1 MTPQL
6 RKALRAKAHPLKP
19 VVITGAA
26 GVSDAV
32 LAEIDNA
39 LNHHELIKVRLR
51 DDDREERQR
60 QAVLVCEKLNAE
72 WVQTL
77 GQIVTLYR
85 KNPAA
90 AAVAAKPARRP
101 AAAARKGNS
110 AKRRVAARR

>member
-6 RKALRAKAHPLKP
+6 KKALRARAHTLKP

-60 QAVLVCEKLNAE
+60 QAEYVCEKLDAE

-85 KNPAA
+85 KKPAA
-90 AAVAAKPARRP
+90 AAEAKPARRP